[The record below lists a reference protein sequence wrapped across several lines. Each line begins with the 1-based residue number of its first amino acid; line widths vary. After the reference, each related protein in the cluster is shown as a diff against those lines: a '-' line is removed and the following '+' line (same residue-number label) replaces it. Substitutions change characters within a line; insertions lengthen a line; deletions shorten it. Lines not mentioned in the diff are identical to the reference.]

1 MAGKRKKSHLED
13 IVPIG
18 KDSKGN
24 IIYGEKYPHEGN
36 WMRNMGVLKSELKI
50 NSNKKKKKT
59 A

>member
-1 MAGKRKKSHLED
+1 MGKKKKSHLED
-13 IVPIG
+13 LVPIG

-36 WMRNMGVLKSELKI
+36 WMRDMGLTKASK
-50 NSNKKKKKT
+50 NNKKMKIR

>member
-24 IIYGEKYPHEGN
+24 IIYGEKYPDEGN

-50 NSNKKKKKT
+50 NSKKKKT